1 MTTLLTRAPDAATPL
16 VEEQPA
22 PPAAAPTALA
32 STTAPV
38 SPPTPPSARRLVL
51 RGGLSRADSSWLE
64 PQLEALAATG
74 ARTVEVDLSGVTAM
88 DGAVARLLL
97 RTSWHLGDPARSLHL
112 LHPPRV
118 VHRALRF
125 YGAGGLVVR

>member
-16 VEEQPA
+16 RR
-22 PPAAAPTALA
+22 AARTSRGCADRAGEHDGA
-32 STTAPV
+32 GA
-38 SPPTPPSARRLVL
+38 PPTPPSARRLVL

-64 PQLEALAATG
+64 PQLDALVATG

-97 RTSWHLGDPARSLHL
+97 RTSWHLGDPARRLHL

-118 VHRALRF
+118 VHRVLRF

>member
-1 MTTLLTRAPDAATPL
+1 MTTLLTRAPESPTPL
-16 VEEQPA
+16 PDEQPA
-22 PPAAAPTALA
+22 PPAAAPSALA
-32 STTAPV
+32 STAAPV
-38 SPPTPPSARRLVL
+38 RSPAAPSARRLVL

-64 PQLEALAATG
+64 PQLDALVASG
-74 ARTVEVDLSGVTAM
+74 ARTLEVDLSGVTAV

-112 LHPPRV
+112 LHPRRV